1 MKFKLII
8 YYLIIA
14 RLPNSAN
21 HPCFNR
27 FRVWYISRILKI
39 MEYDKR
45 SIFENNIYISNG
57 KNVTIGNEC
66 EINDHVFI
74 QGARIGSYVMIAPHA
89 AILNSIH
96 NHKDISTP
104 MIRQGAR
111 KNLNP
116 IIEDDVWIGR
126 NAVIMPGVRIAKGT
140 IIGAGAVL
148 TGDTEEYSVY
158 GGVPARLIGKR

>member
-14 RLPNSAN
+14 RLPNSVSY
-21 HPCFNR
+21 PWFSR
-27 FRVWYISRILKI
+27 FRVWYVSRILKI

-45 SIFENNIYISNG
+45 TIFENNIYISNG
-57 KNVTIGNEC
+57 KNVTIGREC

-74 QGARIGSYVMIAPHA
+74 QGARIGNYVMIAPNV

-96 NHKDISTP
+96 NHEDTSIP

-111 KNLNP
+111 KNINP

-126 NAVIMPGVRIAKGT
+126 NAVIMPGVRIRHGT
-140 IIGAGAVL
+140 IVGAGAVL

-158 GGVPARLIGKR
+158 GGVPARLIRKR